1 MKQFL
6 SINDVENLENLIQ
19 DALEYKKN
27 PLKDENL
34 AKGKTLGLIFMNS
47 SLRTR
52 MSTQKAAENLGF
64 KVMTF
69 NAGQDF
75 WAWETEDGAVM
86 NGTTVEHIKDAATV
100 IGQYCDVVAIRCFA
114 DLKNKKSDNRGMK
127 C

>member
-6 SINDVENLENLIQ
+6 SINDVENLDNLIQ

-27 PLKDENL
+27 PLKDEHL

-86 NGTTVEHIKDAATV
+86 NGTTVEHIKM
-100 IGQYCDVVAIRCFA
+100 R
-114 DLKNKKSDNRGMK
+114 LRLSDNIVMLWQSDVLQI
-127 C
+127 